1 MTLSPTV
8 QTALERLG
16 PSASAVRCREL
27 VALLESLGFTVRRG
41 RRGNHRIVTH
51 AGLDDFLG
59 TSFDCGHGRDPEV
72 RPVYVRKL
80 RRVMEMHAQALGERE

>member
-1 MTLSPTV
+1 M
-8 QTALERLG
+8 
-16 PSASAVRCREL
+16 
-27 VALLESLGFTVRRG
+27 
-41 RRGNHRIVTH
+41 TH

-80 RRVMEMHAQALGERE
+80 RRVIEMHAQALGERE

>member
-1 MTLSPTV
+1 MNLSPAR
-8 QTALERLG
+8 QRAPDRLG
-16 PSASAVRCREL
+16 PAASAVRCREL

-72 RPVYVRKL
+72 RPVYVHKL
-80 RRVMEMHAQALGERE
+80 RRVIEMHAQALGERE